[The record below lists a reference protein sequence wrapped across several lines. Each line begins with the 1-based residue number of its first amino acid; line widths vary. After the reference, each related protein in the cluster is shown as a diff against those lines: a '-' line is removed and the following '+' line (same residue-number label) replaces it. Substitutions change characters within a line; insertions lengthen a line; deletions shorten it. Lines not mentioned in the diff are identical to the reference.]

1 MPQDNKSSHTDKP
14 QRLAEPIETG
24 QGEKGGGES
33 AEARIWAAA
42 NKLTLDDN
50 EPFSENRE

>member
-1 MPQDNKSSHTDKP
+1 MPQDNKSNHTDKS
-14 QRLAEPIETG
+14 QRPAEPIETG
-24 QGEKGGGES
+24 QDEKGGGES

>member
-1 MPQDNKSSHTDKP
+1 MPQDNKSSRTDKP

-24 QGEKGGGES
+24 QDEKGGGES

-42 NKLTLDDN
+42 KKLSLEDN
-50 EPFSENRE
+50 EPFSENQE

>member
-14 QRLAEPIETG
+14 QRPAEPIETG
-24 QGEKGGGES
+24 QVEKEGGES

-42 NKLTLDDN
+42 NKLTLDDKA
-50 EPFSENRE
+50 PVSEHQE